1 MDEGMAER
9 FKREAITIAH
19 LNHPNIVSVH
29 SVRQAEGLHFFVM
42 RYIRGRSLEQVLQQ
56 AGRLPIPIVRSILAQ
71 VGSALTYAHR
81 SGVVHRDIKPA
92 NILIDEDGNAVV
104 TDFGI
109 AKVADQPSETH
120 PGALVGTPA
129 YMSPEQCSGD
139 EVSGSSDQYSL
150 GAVAYEMITGS
161 SPFIGSTLTVMQAH
175 LELPPQPIRDSCG
188 ECPPHLERA
197 ILRMLPKDPAARWPS
212 IAHAKAALGATPLSE
227 DDPLLAQL
235 CRFASPD
242 WSPSSTGRPA
252 PTLAAAKQFSGAPT
266 ASPGRVRTI
275 SILPPPAALET
286 GDSFNLVAMLRGEHG
301 VPLPGRVVQWATDT
315 PEVLRVDGG
324 RGVATAVAPG
334 SAQLSATCETVR
346 ARLQVHVASPIAN
359 EADTGVVAIQI
370 SAPPKSVKAG
380 DSFVLTASPLD
391 YRGGLLLGPTVQW
404 STSDVRV
411 AVITASG
418 WVATL
423 GQGSVVLEASCE
435 GATASVSIN
444 VEEAAP
450 VIKRS
455 RPPAPPSPKILPP
468 KEKQPSIRRRRRVRS
483 RRRGILAVS
492 VGVLLL
498 TPALWFYGALK
509 DLMPARSRSSAIV
522 PSDRSDQ
529 TKALEVPPADSVATI
544 LRGAPTAVTIE
555 RRPRNSLL
563 PGASTK
569 LLAEVRDLAG
579 HTVPGSDVRWSSTN
593 PDVARVD
600 STTGMVHAVG
610 PGRARVVAASGKFR
624 ASVAIVVRRRPA
636 EAPALPM
643 DTASRELATQA
654 YEPPASRP
662 ELSGGTLGELAV
674 DSRGEDNSQR
684 GPLNATILAGVQEC
698 YDALRSK
705 DVTRVVQLYHPMNK
719 SDEDKLG
726 KLTRILETEEWGAVV
741 GERVDGAR
749 QHGTRATAM
758 EFGFELVWRDASGG
772 QLTSRPVFR
781 AEFAKNGD
789 EWQISSCRMVGS
801 PRL

>member
-1 MDEGMAER
+1 MATTLTCTDCGSDLGLDSRFCSRCGAGVLFCATCGDRLPASDGLCARCGTPADPTASLVHNQGEPDPGSGWGEVLQRLRRATLGEFEIGPELGRGAMAAVFLAHETSLDRKVAIKVMSPGMLMDEGMAER

-42 RYIRGRSLEQVLQQ
+42 RYIRGRSLEQVIQQ
-56 AGRLPIPIVRSILAQ
+56 AGRLPIPIVRSILSQ

-109 AKVADQPSETH
+109 AKVADQPSETN

-175 LELPPQPIRDSCG
+175 LEQPPQPIRDTCG
-188 ECPPHLERA
+188 ECPPDLEQA
-197 ILRMLPKDPAARWPS
+197 VLRMLEKDPPARWPS

-242 WSPSSTGRPA
+242 WTPSLTGRA
-252 PTLAAAKQFSGAPT
+252 TPTIARPKQFAVPPAT
-266 ASPGRVRTI
+266 SPGRVRTI

-301 VPLPGRVVQWATDT
+301 VPLPGRAVQWATDT
-315 PEVLRVDGG
+315 PEVLRVDSM
-324 RGVATAVAPG
+324 RGLATAVAPG
-334 SAQLSATCETVR
+334 SAQLTATCEAAR
-346 ARLQVHVASPIAN
+346 ARLHVQVASPIADDSDMP
-359 EADTGVVAIQI
+359 ADAGVVAIQI

-423 GQGSVVLEASCE
+423 GQGSVVLKASCE
-435 GATASVSIN
+435 GVTASVSIN

-450 VIKRS
+450 STKRT
-455 RPPAPPSPKILPP
+455 RPPVSPPPKIKPEVEKPP
-468 KEKQPSIRRRRRVRS
+468 PIRRRRRVHS
-483 RRRGILAVS
+483 RRRRLLAAS

-498 TPALWFYGALK
+498 TPVLWLYGGLREVVPTRSVLSARV
-509 DLMPARSRSSAIV
+509 PAV
-522 PSDRSDQ
+522 DR
-529 TKALEVPPADSVATI
+529 KALQLPPTDSVATI

-555 RRPRNSLL
+555 RSPRSALF
-563 PGASTK
+563 PGASTR
-569 LLAEVRDLAG
+569 LVAEVRDLAG
-579 HTVPGSDVRWSSTN
+579 RTVPGSDVRWSSTN
-593 PDVARVD
+593 PGVVRVD
-600 STTGMVHAVG
+600 SATGWLHAVA
-610 PGRARVVAASGKFR
+610 PGRARAVAASGKWR
-624 ASVAIVVRRRPA
+624 ASVPIVVRRPRGDSVAPTPA
-636 EAPALPM
+636 VLGQKGAPRNGHGCPEAHGSGIRAGGLLP
-643 DTASRELATQA
+643 
-654 YEPPASRP
+654 
-662 ELSGGTLGELAV
+662 GGDGWA
-674 DSRGEDNSQR
+674 
-684 GPLNATILAGVQEC
+684 
-698 YDALRSK
+698 RS
-705 DVTRVVQLYHPMNK
+705 
-719 SDEDKLG
+719 
-726 KLTRILETEEWGAVV
+726 
-741 GERVDGAR
+741 
-749 QHGTRATAM
+749 
-758 EFGFELVWRDASGG
+758 
-772 QLTSRPVFR
+772 
-781 AEFAKNGD
+781 
-789 EWQISSCRMVGS
+789 
-801 PRL
+801 